1 MTLAGLLKQSPSFKV
16 WKADAKAR
24 LIDMTT
30 YPQLSGVSNRRE
42 QVDVSVLKG
51 NDGKSSVVQI
61 RVTPS
66 TAPEQFTMVDFFLRK
81 KGIIE
86 SRADSIA
93 RMIFADLDAKI
104 GK

>member
-24 LIDMTT
+24 VIDMTT

-51 NDGKSSVVQI
+51 NDDKSSVVQI